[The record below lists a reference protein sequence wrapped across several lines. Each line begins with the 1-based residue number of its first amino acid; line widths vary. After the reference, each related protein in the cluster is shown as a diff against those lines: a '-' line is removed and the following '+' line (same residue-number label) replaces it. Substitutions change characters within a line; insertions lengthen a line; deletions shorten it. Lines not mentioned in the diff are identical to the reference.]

1 MMLNFNSGEHN
12 LKIKVPSVPVD
23 LTEQLRANR
32 AVVVM
37 DIIESEKAYVTELIT
52 LIQNF
57 LIPLKHSNM

>member
-1 MMLNFNSGEHN
+1 MFNLNTEERTSNFK
-12 LKIKVPSVPVD
+12 LPSIPVD
-23 LTEQLRANR
+23 LTDQLRANR

-37 DIIESEKAYVTELIT
+37 DIIESEKAYVTELKT